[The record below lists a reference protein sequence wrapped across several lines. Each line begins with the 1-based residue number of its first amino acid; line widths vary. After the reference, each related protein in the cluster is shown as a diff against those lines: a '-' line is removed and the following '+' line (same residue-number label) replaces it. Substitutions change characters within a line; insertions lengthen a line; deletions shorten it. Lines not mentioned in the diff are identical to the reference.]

1 MITKI
6 NETKTVKHIS
16 CDCKCKFNSAKL
28 IQIKNGIVLIVNVNV
43 RATECGKKIIVG
55 ILALAFARIVGKL
68 NKKEV
73 GKVGK
78 IIGDDSVIVC
88 NEILRVMVSSLANST
103 NAISTNFTNTVPIHC
118 DDKRVPYKKDYFTR
132 FYCWPYYYLWSPLF
146 AIILENIGQV
156 KKISALAI

>member
-73 GKVGK
+73 WKVGK
-78 IIGDDSVIVC
+78 IIGDDSVI
-88 NEILRVMVSSLANST
+88 